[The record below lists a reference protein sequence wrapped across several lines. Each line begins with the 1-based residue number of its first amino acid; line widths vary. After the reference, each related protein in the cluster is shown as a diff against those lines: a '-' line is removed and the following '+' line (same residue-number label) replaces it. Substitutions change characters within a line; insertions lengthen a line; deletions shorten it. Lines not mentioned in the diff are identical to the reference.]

1 MNFRTIGNLNSVIY
15 KNLQKIPQD
24 IDLIVGIP
32 RSGMLAGSILS
43 LLLNLPLT
51 DFNSLLNG
59 ELFQSGRTK
68 RKVEWIS
75 DISEA
80 RKILIVED
88 SSSTGKSIS
97 EAREKLD
104 DFQYKDKIV
113 FLTIYV
119 TEETKKLTDI
129 WFEVVNVPRMFEWNY
144 LHHSRLDN
152 MCFDIDGVL
161 CEDPTKDQNDDGVKY
176 IDFIRNAPV
185 KVVPTYKIGYLVTS
199 RLEKYRDDT
208 EYWLKKNGIQY
219 GELIM
224 MPYATKEER
233 LKHGSHGIFKGENY
247 KRLKKAYMF
256 VESEARQAED
266 IARVSGKTVFCT
278 ENQRVYSESDAVR
291 RKEIAKKSIKKFL
304 PPQIKVMLKR
314 VLKR

>member
-1 MNFRTIGNLNSVIY
+1 MNFRTIGDLNSAIY
-15 KNLQKIPQD
+15 KNLQRIPQEV
-24 IDLIVGIP
+24 DLVVGIP
-32 RSGMLAGSILS
+32 RSGMLAGSIIS
-43 LLLNLPLT
+43 LLINEPLA

-59 ELFQSGRTK
+59 DLFQAGRTK
-68 RKVEWIS
+68 RKAGWIS

-80 RKILIVED
+80 RKILVVED

-97 EAREKLD
+97 EAREKLEN
-104 DFQYKDKIV
+104 FQYKDKIV

-119 TEETKKLTDI
+119 TEETRGLTDI
-129 WFEVVNVPRMFEWNY
+129 WFEVVDVPRMFEWNY

-161 CEDPTKDQNDDGVKY
+161 CEDPTPDQNDDGEKY
-176 IDFIRNAPV
+176 IEFIRNAPV

-208 EYWLKKNGIQY
+208 DYWLKKNGIQY

-224 MPYATKEER
+224 MPYASKEER

-247 KRLKKAYMF
+247 KRLKKTYMF
-256 VESEARQAED
+256 VESEARQAEE

-278 ENQRVYSESDAVR
+278 ENQRVYTESNSVK
-291 RKEIAKKSIKKFL
+291 RKEEAKKTIKKLL
-304 PPQIKVMLKR
+304 PPRVKSILKRMLK
-314 VLKR
+314 K